1 MSFEA
6 EHIYK
11 ILFAFAAGALLGFE
25 REFRSKPAGLRTMI
39 LISVGSCLFSILS
52 STFVTNSDRI
62 ASNIVTGIGFIGAG
76 VIFKEG
82 ISIRGITSAATIWI
96 SAAIG
101 MTIGFGYYGLAL
113 IVVAL
118 VLTTLVVLSK
128 LEEWLDNVHQNK
140 LYVIHINA
148 EDYSVDEL
156 ETAMQNM
163 NIYFVRY
170 KVVKNNRELIINY
183 KIETKRNNH
192 EKLNEF
198 LIQNKKDIAF
208 EL

>member
-1 MSFEA
+1 
-6 EHIYK
+6 
-11 ILFAFAAGALLGFE
+11 
-25 REFRSKPAGLRTMI
+25 
-39 LISVGSCLFSILS
+39 
-52 STFVTNSDRI
+52 
-62 ASNIVTGIGFIGAG
+62 
-76 VIFKEG
+76 
-82 ISIRGITSAATIWI
+82 
-96 SAAIG
+96 
-101 MTIGFGYYGLAL
+101 
-113 IVVAL
+113 
-118 VLTTLVVLSK
+118 VLSK

-198 LIQNKKDIAF
+198 LI
-208 EL
+208 

>member
-62 ASNIVTGIGFIGAG
+62 APNIVTGIGFIGAG

-198 LIQNKKDIAF
+198 LIQNKKVIAF

>member
-198 LIQNKKDIAF
+198 LIQNKKVIAF